1 MATTYCLVL
10 RKDLRKGAASGSQ
23 LYYAQ
28 AKASGESSLDYL
40 CTMISARSSISSADT
55 KAVLD
60 SLVFMIMNELREGR
74 IVRLGDLG
82 SFRATFGSEG
92 VSDPTEFNASTM
104 IRTPK
109 YTFVPGRLLKDARR
123 SMSFKRILS
132 AKDAQVECD
141 KPHSLD

>member
-10 RKDLRKGAASGSQ
+10 RNDLRKNAPEGTK

-28 AKASGESSLDYL
+28 AKSSGESSLEYL

-60 SLVFMIMNELREGR
+60 SLVFMIMHELKEGR

-92 VSDPTEFNASTM
+92 VTDPADFNASTM

-109 YTFVPGRLLKDARR
+109 YLFIPGKLLREARH
-123 SMSFKRILS
+123 SMTFKRLPNS
-132 AKDAQVECD
+132 KMEAPECD
-141 KPHSLD
+141 KPHALD

>member
-10 RKDLRKGAASGSQ
+10 RKDLRKGASANDQ

-60 SLVFMIMNELREGR
+60 SLVFMILNELREGR
-74 IVRLGDLG
+74 IVRLGELG
-82 SFRATFGSEG
+82 SFRATFGSDG
-92 VSDPTEFNASTM
+92 VADPTVFNASTM

-109 YTFVPGRLLKDARR
+109 FSFLPGKLLKEARKT
-123 SMSFKRILS
+123 MTFKRIPS
-132 AKDAQVECD
+132 VKDMEIECD

>member
-10 RKDLRKGAASGSQ
+10 RKDMRKGAAADSQ

-28 AKASGESSLDYL
+28 AKSAGESSLDYL

-60 SLVFMIMNELREGR
+60 SLVFMIMHELKEGR

-92 VSDPTEFNASTM
+92 VADVSEFNASTM

-109 YTFVPGRLLKDARR
+109 YSFLPGKLLKEARHT
-123 SMSFKRILS
+123 MTFKRVLS
-132 AKDAQVECD
+132 TKDMQVECD